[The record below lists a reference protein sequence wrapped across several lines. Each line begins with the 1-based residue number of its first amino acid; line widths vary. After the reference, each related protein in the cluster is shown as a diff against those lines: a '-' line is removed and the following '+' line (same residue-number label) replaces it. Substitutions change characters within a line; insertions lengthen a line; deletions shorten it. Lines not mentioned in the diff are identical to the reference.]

1 MTMTD
6 ETAPAHAEPEW
17 TFEAALARLNEIA
30 EALEGDG
37 MELDDS
43 LALFEEGVRLLRFA
57 ETVLAGADAR
67 VRQLLEQ
74 AGGGFRMDDFPDPL

>member
-1 MTMTD
+1 MT
-6 ETAPAHAEPEW
+6 ETAHAEPEW
-17 TFEAALARLNEIA
+17 TFEAALGRLNEIA

-57 ETVLAGADAR
+57 ETVLAGADHR
-67 VRQLLEQ
+67 VRQLLEE
-74 AGGGFRMDDFPDPL
+74 AGGVRMDDFPDPL

>member
-1 MTMTD
+1 MTD
-6 ETAPAHAEPEW
+6 AHAEPEW
-17 TFEAALARLNEIA
+17 TFEAALDRLNEIA

-37 MELDDS
+37 MELDES

-57 ETVLAGADAR
+57 ETVLAGADQR

-74 AGGGFRMDDFPDPL
+74 AGGGFRMDDFPDAL

>member
-1 MTMTD
+1 MMTD
-6 ETAPAHAEPEW
+6 EAQTAHAEPEW
-17 TFEAALARLNEIA
+17 TFEAALGRLNEIA

-37 MELDDS
+37 MELDES

-57 ETVLAGADAR
+57 ETVLGGADQR

-74 AGGGFRMDDFPDPL
+74 AGGGIRMDEFPDPL

>member
-1 MTMTD
+1 MT
-6 ETAPAHAEPEW
+6 ETAHAEPEW
-17 TFEAALARLNEIA
+17 TFEAALGRLNEIA

-57 ETVLAGADAR
+57 ETVLAGADHR
-67 VRQLLEQ
+67 VRQLLEES
-74 AGGGFRMDDFPDPL
+74 GGGVRMDDFPDPL